1 MMKKLLLTSALLVII
16 ISAIAQPPHGGGGG
30 RGGNMPQITKGIMGR
45 VVDENTSTPIEYA
58 NIALLK
64 IHDSTMVAGTISDEK
79 GFFVLDKV
87 PNGIY
92 NMRIKFIGYRSHS
105 VNKIEISDNNPIIRL
120 KALKLETTNVA
131 LESVDVTAKQEDV
144 IFKIDKRVVNVSENI
159 SASGGTAVDALEN
172 TPGVEVDIDGNVSI
186 RGSSNFTV
194 LIDGKPTA
202 MEGNEALQQIP
213 ASSIQEIEI
222 ITNPSAKY
230 DPDGLT
236 GILNIILKKDLK
248 GGLNGVVSANV
259 GNREQYNGS
268 ANFNYRKNKL
278 NLIAGYS
285 FRQGTRGG
293 ESEAFNKTFRDS
305 LTFYRDETGDRGH
318 KRLNHSMKL
327 GFDYDFNDKNML
339 SITGNYRIMDRNRFN
354 NSDYFTYTD
363 PANKTRHYT
372 EGENISEGV
381 AYEVTGAYIHKFD
394 KEKHELSTMASYSQ
408 NNSDEIASTSYTNFS
423 IGDLQELETQTTN
436 DHANATAQIDYTLP
450 IGFSKF
456 EAGAKSS
463 LRNIDYTQSG
473 DIYNQ
478 QEDAPDNDFRY
489 IEEIHSF
496 YAIYAGPIGG
506 FEYQAGVR
514 GEYSKVTTELLSI
527 HDRNVREIF
536 TIYPTLHVSYEFN
549 EANKMQAGYS
559 RRVNR
564 PRTYFLNPYEERMD
578 AFTIRK
584 GNPDLDPEYAHSLEL
599 NYLKYID
606 KAFINTSIFYR
617 QTDNNIGRVQKVIQE
632 DSTQMTLMT
641 FDNINKESSLGME
654 VSARNK
660 FTKWLSI
667 NASYSFFRYEIKGE
681 VDGENLSNNSL
692 NHKLNGNANISI
704 GKNSS
709 IQLYA
714 MYFAPSATSQGK
726 REAFYFTGLGYKHLF
741 FDKRLT
747 LTARVRNPLGNFKWE
762 FTTTGSNFEN
772 RIIRRP
778 YFPMFNVGVS
788 YRINEGFKRRKMGNG
803 EGTSEDFDE
812 SMSID

>member
-1 MMKKLLLTSALLVII
+1 MMKRLLLTTVLLIII
-16 ISAIAQPPHGGGGG
+16 ISAIAQPPRGGGHGGG
-30 RGGNMPQITKGIMGR
+30 MPQISKGIMGR
-45 VVDENTSTPIEYA
+45 VVDANTSTPIEYA

-64 IHDSTMVAGTISDEK
+64 IKDSSLIAGTISNEK
-79 GFFVLDKV
+79 GFFILDKV

-92 NMRIKFIGYRSHS
+92 NMRIKFIGYKSHS
-105 VNKIEISDNNPIIRL
+105 INKIEISDNNPVIRL
-120 KALKLETTNVA
+120 KALKLETANIA

-144 IFKIDKRVVNVSENI
+144 IFKIDKRVVNVSENVN
-159 SASGGTAVDALEN
+159 AAGGTAVDALEN

-248 GGLNGVVSANV
+248 GGINGVVSASV
-259 GNREQYNGS
+259 GNREQYNAS

-278 NLIAGYS
+278 NIIAGYS

-293 ESEAFNKTFRDS
+293 VSETYNKTFRNDTI
-305 LTFYRDETGDRGH
+305 LFRDEDGERGH
-318 KRLNHSMKL
+318 KRLNNNLKL
-327 GFDYDFNDKNML
+327 GFDYDFDDKNMISL
-339 SITGNYRIMDRNRFN
+339 AGNYRISSRDRFN
-354 NSDYFTYTD
+354 DSYYTTYTNPETITTD
-363 PANKTRHYT
+363 SYT
-372 EGENISEGV
+372 EGENTDDGNSYELSGV
-381 AYEVTGAYIHKFD
+381 YIHKFND
-394 KEKHELSTMASYSQ
+394 DKHELRFMGTYSSE
-408 NNSDEIASTSYTNFS
+408 NNEEESYTSFDTLG
-423 IGDLQELETQTTN
+423 IDTDIFLETLTQTTN
-436 DHANATAQIDYTLP
+436 DHENITAQVDYTLP
-450 IGFSKF
+450 IGSSKF

-463 LRNIDYTQSG
+463 LRNIDYNQSG
-473 DIYNQ
+473 DIYNPLPG
-478 QEDAPDNDFRY
+478 ALANDFRY
-489 IEEIHSF
+489 LEDIHSF

-506 FEYQAGVR
+506 FEYQAGLR
-514 GEYSKVTTELLSI
+514 GEYSKVETELLSTS
-527 HDRNVREIF
+527 DKNVREIF
-536 TIYPTLHVSYEFN
+536 TVYPTLHVSYDFN
-549 EANKMQAGYS
+549 EANKIQAGYS

-584 GNPDLDPEYAHSLEL
+584 GNPELDPEYAHSFET
-599 NYLKYID
+599 NYLKYIG
-606 KAFINTSIFYR
+606 KAFINTTVFYR
-617 QTDNNIGRVQKVIQE
+617 QTDNNIGRVQKINDENMNV
-632 DSTQMTLMT
+632 MT
-641 FDNINKESSLGME
+641 FDNINKESSLGVE

-667 NASYSFFRYEIKGE
+667 NASYSFFKYNVEGNIDG
-681 VDGENLSNNSL
+681 VDLSNQSL
-692 NHKLNGNANISI
+692 NHKINGNANINI
-704 GKNSS
+704 GRNASL
-709 IQLYA
+709 QMFG
-714 MYFAPSATSQGK
+714 MYYSPSVTSQGE

-772 RIIRRP
+772 YIIRRP
-778 YFPMFNVGVS
+778 YSPMFNVGLS
-788 YRINEGFKRRKMGNG
+788 YRINEGFKRRKMDNG
-803 EGTSEDFDE
+803 EGTSEDFNE
-812 SMSID
+812 NMSID